1 MKKTV
6 RHNLPRLSTGSLG
19 NNVKRHPL
27 LAALLVMSA
36 VLMVLNQLFPLNLP
50 RDNALFARVVVD
62 DSGKPLRAFADP
74 SGVWRYPTNLKQVS
88 PRYIEAL
95 LTYEDRWFWYHPGIN
110 PVSLL
115 RAGFQNLTQGRVV
128 SGGSTLSMQVARLL
142 HPHPRTLTGK
152 AQQILRT
159 LQLEWQ
165 LDKEQILNLYLN
177 IAPFGGTIEGVQ
189 AASYTYL
196 NKSSANLSHAEAAL
210 LAVLPQAPTRYRPD
224 LHSQR
229 ATDARN
235 KVLDRLQYRGVWAKE
250 TVNDAKQEAVYAY
263 RSRQPQTAP
272 LLARRLLQDSDG
284 QQALT
289 STIDGE
295 LQRSL
300 EDYLRSYIQRLPDKT
315 SAAILVVENK
325 TAAVK
330 AYLGS
335 ADFADKSRF
344 GHVDMV
350 RATRSPGST
359 LKPFLFALALDDGL
373 IHSHSL
379 LADVPRSWGEYRPSN
394 FSNGFSG
401 PVSASEALQRSLNV
415 PFIDLLQ
422 RYGPRRFV
430 ATLHSTGLKL
440 SIPGGQPNLAV
451 ILGGAGTSLEQLV
464 TGYRAFAVGGHT
476 MPLKYL
482 QKPSAAADN
491 ERYLISKASAWIT
504 QRTLSDISRPCS
516 LNTLAPIQTKQ
527 PMAWKTGTSFG
538 YRDTWAIGVSKKYTL
553 GVWIGRPDG
562 TPLPGHTGRDTAGPL
577 LFAVADHLQ
586 LQPDTIDQ
594 PDNVVLQD
602 ICWPLGTEMTGTA
615 YQYCHQ
621 RHKAWVIDNVVPP
634 TRHQADDDAWQTNP
648 FSYWINPTTGL
659 RVDAHCSQTDRSIH
673 KEQHKAALWPKV
685 LEPWLPYDWRRAS
698 QIPKP
703 DQGCSQ
709 RVISAPSTLK
719 ITGIEPGS
727 VYRAAGNSTIR
738 PSATL
743 QAIGGSGN
751 YHWYIN
757 GIRRY
762 SGTSKRIIP
771 HQLNHKG
778 EIQIL
783 VVDDVG
789 NVDKVNISVI

>member
-1 MKKTV
+1 MKKAA
-6 RHNLPRLSTGSLG
+6 RYRIQKLRMGLLG
-19 NNVKRHPL
+19 NKVKRRPL
-27 LAALLVMSA
+27 LATLLLLSSALIALHLA
-36 VLMVLNQLFPLNLP
+36 FPLNLP
-50 RDNALFARVVVD
+50 SGNALFARVVVD
-62 DSGKPLRAFADP
+62 DSGKPLRAFADS

-115 RAGFQNLTQGRVV
+115 RAGFQNVTQGRVV

-165 LDKEQILNLYLN
+165 LDKEEILNLYLN

-196 NKSSANLSHAEAAL
+196 NKPAANLSHAEAAL

-229 ATDARN
+229 ATAARN
-235 KVLDRLQYRGVWAKE
+235 KVLNRLQNRRTWTE
-250 TVNDAKQEAVYAY
+250 EIVNDAKMEAVYSY
-263 RSRQPQTAP
+263 RSRQQQLAP
-272 LLARRLLQDSDG
+272 LLARRLLKDSDG
-284 QQALT
+284 QQAVAT
-289 STIDGE
+289 TIDGE
-295 LQRSL
+295 LQLSL
-300 EDYLRSYIQRLPDKT
+300 EDYLRSYIHRLPDKT
-315 SAAILVVENK
+315 SAAILVVENE

-344 GHVDMV
+344 GHVDMIQ
-350 RATRSPGST
+350 ATRSPGST
-359 LKPFLFALALDDGL
+359 LKPFLYALALDDGL

-394 FSNGFSG
+394 FSNDFSG

-415 PFIDLLQ
+415 PFIDLLA

-430 ATLHSTGLKL
+430 TRLHSSGLKL

-464 TGYRAFAVGGHT
+464 TGYRAFAAGGKT

-482 QKPSAAADN
+482 KKTTSTAGDG
-491 ERYLISKASAWIT
+491 RHLISQASAWVT
-504 QRTLSDISRPCS
+504 QRTLSEVSRPGS
-516 LNTLAPIQTKQ
+516 LNTLASIQTKQ

-562 TPLPGHTGRDTAGPL
+562 TPLPGHSGRETAGPL
-577 LFAVADHLQ
+577 LFAVSDHLQ
-586 LQPDTIDQ
+586 LKTEAIDQ
-594 PDNVVLQD
+594 PDNVALRD
-602 ICWPLGTEMTGTA
+602 ICWPLGIEAVGTA
-615 YQYCHQ
+615 SEYCHQ
-621 RHKAWVIDNVVPP
+621 RHTAWVIDSLVPP
-634 TRHQADDDAWQTNP
+634 TWHQADDDAWQTNP
-648 FSYWINPTTGL
+648 FNYWVNPTTGL
-659 RVDAHCSQTDRSIH
+659 RVDAHCYQTEGSIH
-673 KEQHKAALWPKV
+673 KKQQKAALWPKV
-685 LEPWLPYDWRRAS
+685 LEPWLPYHWRRAS
-698 QIPKP
+698 QIPAP
-703 DQGCSQ
+703 DGRCSQ
-709 RVISAPSTLK
+709 QVIGAPSTLR

-727 VYRAAGNSTIR
+727 VYRSAGSSTVR
-738 PSATL
+738 PSVTL

-757 GIRRY
+757 GLRRY
-762 SGTSKRIIP
+762 SGSSARVISYPLEQTGA
-771 HQLNHKG
+771 L
-778 EIQIL
+778 QIL
-783 VVDDVG
+783 VIDDSG
-789 NVDKVNISVI
+789 NVDKVDISVI